1 MHAFYKDK
9 NFDIFTTTKDKL
21 LKGENIIILDLEN
34 IDQSVFENKNFEIVI
49 FCAAYTSVLD
59 CEINKN
65 KTILINFTNT
75 LKIAQFFIQKKSLLI
90 FFSTSQVF
98 SGLNKIELIENKTNP
113 ISIYGKSKA
122 LLEEALIPYLQN
134 ACILRCTKI
143 ITNNNKLFKNWIN
156 NLKTNKEIN
165 PFYDIYFSPISLNY
179 ILNAVDK
186 IIKNR
191 ITGLYNISANSD
203 ITYKDAAYYI
213 STKMLLNKNLITPIS
228 YKTTN
233 NIYIP
238 KYTNLESNFSIMHP
252 IPNPKDALDY
262 FILQNL

>member
-1 MHAFYKDK
+1 MIEFYKDK

-21 LKGENIIILDLEN
+21 IKDKNIFFLDLEN
-34 IDQSVFENKNFEIVI
+34 IDQSVFENKNFGIVI

-65 KTILINFTNT
+65 KTFLINYKNT
-75 LKIAQFFIQKKSLLI
+75 LKIALFFIQKKSFLI

-98 SGLNKIELIENKTNP
+98 SGLNKIELIENNTNP
-113 ISIYGKSKA
+113 ISVYGKSKA

-134 ACILRCTKI
+134 VCILRCTKI
-143 ITNNNKLFKNWIN
+143 ISNNNKLFQNWII
-156 NLKTNKEIN
+156 NLKTNKAIN

-179 ILNAVDK
+179 ILTAVDK

-203 ITYKDAAYYI
+203 ISYKDAAYYL
-213 STKMLLNKNLITPIS
+213 SNKMLFNKTLIKPIS
-228 YKTTN
+228 YKEIN

-238 KYTNLESNFSIMHP
+238 KYTNLESNFFIMHP
-252 IPNPKDALDY
+252 IPNPEDALDY
-262 FILQNL
+262 FISLNL

>member
-1 MHAFYKDK
+1 MLAFYKDK
-9 NFDIFTTTKDKL
+9 NFEIFTTTKDKS
-21 LKGENIIILDLEN
+21 LKCENIFFLDLEN

-65 KTILINFTNT
+65 KTILINFKNT
-75 LKIAQFFIQKKSLLI
+75 LKIAQFFIQKKSFLI

-113 ISIYGKSKA
+113 ISVYGKSKV

-134 ACILRCTKI
+134 VCILRCTKI
-143 ITNNNKLFKNWIN
+143 ISNNNKLFQNWIN
-156 NLKTNKEIN
+156 NLKTKKEIN

-179 ILNAVDK
+179 IINAVDK
-186 IIKNR
+186 IIKDR

-203 ITYKDAAYYI
+203 ITYKDAAYYL
-213 STKMLLNKNLITPIS
+213 SNKMLLNKTLIIPIS
-228 YKTTN
+228 YKEIN

-238 KYTNLESNFSIMHP
+238 KYTNLESNFLKMQP
-252 IPNPKDALDY
+252 MPNPIDALDY
-262 FILQNL
+262 FISKNL